1 MQVLK
6 SPNKLFKRQWFIQ
19 FSKILTQVQKFRSNK
34 QKDHRIELQSK
45 DECEDEIAKS
55 NIYVRKQW
63 KRSQKMLESS
73 ISQNT
78 LQFVSQRVFECIC
91 HLSHWGDPGEK
102 PVLRN
107 NTDIPGIDIVG

>member
-1 MQVLK
+1 MIHPCFQKSSPKFKNFAQTNKKTTELNCNLK
-6 SPNKLFKRQWFIQ
+6 TN
-19 FSKILTQVQKFRSNK
+19 
-34 QKDHRIELQSK
+34 
-45 DECEDEIAKS
+45 AKTKS
-55 NIYVRKQW
+55 LKEVSTSVNSGNVVK
-63 KRSQKMLESS
+63 KMLESS